1 MVSSI
6 GSNSMASMA
15 NVSRHDPSRMAST
28 VFSKL
33 DTKGQGYIEASD
45 LQSALS
51 QISSTSSAS
60 TESDS
65 AALFKALDGNSD
77 GKVTES
83 EFSSSMQKLADALDS
98 QAFSSR
104 MAGAMP
110 PPPPR
115 PSGGDDAGFT
125 QDELNSQLEEIG
137 STDST
142 RSALISK
149 VAENF
154 EAADTNGDGKVSAS
168 EAMAYEQKTAT
179 ASSGDSSTGSAAS
192 SSDTRNTEAVL
203 AQRLMELM
211 RAYGD
216 DGESGRKASVAVT
229 A

>member
-15 NVSRHDPSRMAST
+15 GMSRHDPSRMASN

-33 DTKGQGYIEASD
+33 DTKGQGYIEESD
-45 LQSALS
+45 LQSAFS
-51 QISSTSSAS
+51 QLTSASSSS

-65 AALFKALDGNSD
+65 AALFKALDGDSD

-83 EFSSSMQKLADALDS
+83 EFSTSMQKLADALDS
-98 QAFSSR
+98 QAFGSR

-110 PPPPR
+110 PPPP
-115 PSGGDDAGFT
+115 PPEGDDAGFT
-125 QDELNSQLEEIG
+125 QDELSSQLEEIG
-137 STDST
+137 STDSA

-149 VAENF
+149 VVENF
-154 EAADTNGDGKVSAS
+154 EAVDANGDGKVSAS
-168 EAMAYEQKTAT
+168 EAMAYEQKSESASSSDSAT
-179 ASSGDSSTGSAAS
+179 ASTSS